1 MTENS
6 RCFMCS
12 RQTAIGEPAKDDA
25 WDLGS
30 LKMILAQFKLCPKH
44 VTYCEARIP
53 ELEKKVVILKTGDA
67 VTKYQPKVNLPPV
80 VEAPRSFYERE
91 PGEDG

>member
-1 MTENS
+1 MTEDF

-12 RQTAIGEPAKDDA
+12 RQTAIGEPAKDEA

-30 LKMILAQFKLCPKH
+30 LKMILKEFKLCPRH

-53 ELEKKVVILKTGDA
+53 ELEKTAPKVVILKTGEPKQFIPKQTA
-67 VTKYQPKVNLPPV
+67 NNPENYQD
-80 VEAPRSFYERE
+80 RE
-91 PGEDG
+91 PGEEG